1 METIS
6 EHIVLIT
13 LSVVAIGALVA
24 WLVYR
29 NIKDEEEFEE
39 NMNDPKRIVEKH
51 HGEKMSNQTRLD
63 ITSISR

>member
-51 HGEKMSNQTRLD
+51 HGEKM
-63 ITSISR
+63 